1 MVYDGVIPM
10 VSEVAAIPG
19 GSSLPPSVTST
30 TSLISVMFVTDGS
43 GEGTGFTL
51 TIDFHGKHDS
61 VDEAVYCS

>member
-1 MVYDGVIPM
+1 MVYDGILPM

-30 TSLISVMFVTDGS
+30 TSLISVLFVTGGS

-51 TIDFHGKHDS
+51 TVDFHGMQDS
-61 VDEAVYCS
+61 VNDVISCS